1 MIRRYTLADIPFI
14 VELEKRCLGTTLG
27 REMLEADV
35 ESEMNHSYV
44 YEESGRIIGYVS
56 LVFDGYAVEIL
67 NFCVD
72 IPYQNQGRGTRFLC
86 EILDMYYRLNAI
98 SFILEVRRGNQR
110 ANHIYEKLG
119 FQPLRLRK
127 GYYADGEDAV
137 VLQKLFIPVG
147 DIEDAYLQCFAEY
160 EYHPDYIRIYDT
172 AQPNKYYHN
181 FYKLLPSEHPD
192 KRIEELYSLSLEM
205 PYVQFM
211 TDSPLQFELL
221 RDFERENNI
230 YLHANI
236 YRIQSL
242 GSRQYPVEIL
252 TEEKRKEFIEFLYED
267 SKRFGEE
274 YALKNS
280 CRLAAMALDE
290 KKLDYFIIYN
300 QKHEIVGSAHC
311 FKYRDFGKIED
322 FFISDAYQHRGYGNA
337 LFMYIVEYLKR
348 KNIHDIILCADNL
361 DTVKEM
367 YYRMGF
373 TSCGQYYLYRK
384 VRNHGKD

>member
-1 MIRRYTLADIPFI
+1 M
-14 VELEKRCLGTTLG
+14 
-27 REMLEADV
+27 
-35 ESEMNHSYV
+35 
-44 YEESGRIIGYVS
+44 
-56 LVFDGYAVEIL
+56 
-67 NFCVD
+67 
-72 IPYQNQGRGTRFLC
+72 
-86 EILDMYYRLNAI
+86 
-98 SFILEVRRGNQR
+98 
-110 ANHIYEKLG
+110 
-119 FQPLRLRK
+119 
-127 GYYADGEDAV
+127 
-137 VLQKLFIPVG
+137 
-147 DIEDAYLQCFAEY
+147 
-160 EYHPDYIRIYDT
+160 
-172 AQPNKYYHN
+172 
-181 FYKLLPSEHPD
+181 
-192 KRIEELYSLSLEM
+192 
-205 PYVQFM
+205 QFM
-211 TDSPLQFELL
+211 TDSPLQLELL
-221 RDFERENNI
+221 RDFECENNI

-252 TEEKRKEFIEFLYED
+252 TEEKRKEFIEFLYAD

-280 CRLAAMALDE
+280 FRLAAMALDE

-322 FFISDAYQHRGYGNA
+322 FFISDTYQHRGYGNA

-373 TSCGQYYLYRK
+373 TLCGQYYLYRK